1 MKCKARFSLTPGF
14 IPPILEEWLE
24 TGLPCDITV
33 KRGSLMGLRVKVV
46 EMEAASPESL
56 EAMRKAFNTLLDA
69 KGYGPGALREHLNK

>member
-1 MKCKARFSLTPGF
+1 MKYKARFSLTPGF
-14 IPPILEEWLE
+14 IPPMLEEWLE

-56 EAMRKAFNTLLDA
+56 EAMRKAFNKMLDV
-69 KGYGPGALREHLNK
+69 KGYGPGALSKRIKK